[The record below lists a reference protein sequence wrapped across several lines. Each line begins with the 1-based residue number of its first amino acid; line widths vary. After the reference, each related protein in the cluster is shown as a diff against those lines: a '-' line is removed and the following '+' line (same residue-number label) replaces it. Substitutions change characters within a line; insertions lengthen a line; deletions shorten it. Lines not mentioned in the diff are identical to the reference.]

1 MNRNNLKFGRF
12 LFICL
17 FIGSLFSCDNFMQNE
32 NLREIISE
40 EIALANAQECVLSV
54 DQNSQAGYFLPA
66 GTERR
71 CRIGSSIP
79 LKFITDKD
87 WFIFEGIEAVSSI
100 DNSVSR
106 NDCVKI
112 TANLEETDSH
122 NGEYVYN
129 VKLLKG
135 ADDILLR
142 PYGLEYPRLVS
153 YSPASSS
160 KLNYANTP
168 IVLTFNIASDKN
180 SLFNNMSIRSGETDL
195 KSAFD
200 FIYDS
205 SARQL
210 TLKPNSVFYAFLS
223 SIQGASADVEV
234 YLYDRISVNRISSG
248 QTYNLSFVKTDFTVN
263 YKNDVDNAA
272 PVIYESFAS
281 RKEIRLSG
289 AELFESADK
298 LQAGT
303 FDLSYDGF
311 SPETVYRNR
320 CNGTLYIYGSCYD
333 EGSGIKVVSVSE
345 CLVNNVKAGEVE
357 DDKREY
363 FEKEYLLTENEA
375 DIEYTEGNDG
385 TVRFCV
391 KHQIK
396 SQEDGA
402 VLLNVSVKDVS
413 GNKSAESVY
422 TVIKKS
428 FIDTRMGDVSM
439 WNGGF
444 DDSRENDHDPSY
456 YLGKKYETEKTFEE
470 KDTYNSL
477 IKTLYFTA
485 YISDWNFDAD
495 EAMLGLYGNYFLPRD
510 SIKLKCEYINS
521 SGEKVIQAFE
531 PYRTD
536 LSEDNG
542 YWKLDLD
549 VEKIAGLSFTL
560 TAEDD
565 FGNRCET
572 QYSVPDNTGV
582 TYTLDTASAGY
593 AVNYISS
600 HEVQPENALQFT
612 LDSSGNSTAKYYPYM
627 KSNGKPV
634 ITAGKN
640 YRMAPRYGINGAFIF
655 TEIIDGLEVKVPDST
670 QKPAA
675 PSVIRGPEVYAS
687 YVREDGIGYLAI
699 RLEVDH
705 SVWDNYDAVYAD
717 FTYPY
722 YTSSGLQNPTRR
734 VYLKNGEYTLNS
746 GSILTRDM
754 FRSSSSCRVYGIK
767 NNIESSARTFSIP
780 KVTDLS
786 LDNNGPE
793 LEWFIYPEE
802 EYVDIIINDFESGV
816 EETVLYINGK
826 EYRFTN
832 HLRLYY
838 WQIIENNNEFLSFKG
853 WSTDTTGNSSS
864 YNNISGS
871 TKITAEPV
879 DSLVKS
885 GSYWNVSY
893 TTPGAINHSSS
904 SNSNRYLRIDS
915 MSTAG
920 ATWSLYNTLRQY
932 PVKTHENSR
941 YENNNTIIIDRTW
954 TFKNVSLP
962 VNSFV
967 RFITGSA
974 NDSRSYPVYFYTG
987 TKGSGNYDLLMA
999 NGSSKTSVAV
1009 SSDAPVFVHTLVT
1022 SKDYESCK
1030 NWTEYEWEFHKKS
1043 VGDTFLSFSSSNR
1056 NPQKYTIPVDEI
1068 ESGECYC
1075 VIAHF
1080 SDGSTVMSDVMQ
1092 R

>member
-1 MNRNNLKFGRF
+1 
-12 LFICL
+12 
-17 FIGSLFSCDNFMQNE
+17 MQNE
-32 NLREIISE
+32 NLRDIISE

-122 NGEYVYN
+122 NREYVYN

-168 IVLTFNIASDKN
+168 IVLTFNMASDKT
-180 SLFNNMSIRSGETDL
+180 SLFNNMSIRSGGTDL

-210 TLKPNSVFYAFLS
+210 TLKPNSAFYAFLS
-223 SIQGASADVEV
+223 SIQEASADVEI

-263 YKNDVDNAA
+263 YKNDVDNTA

-281 RKEIRLSG
+281 RKEITLSS
-289 AELFESADK
+289 ADLFEDADT

-311 SPETVYRNR
+311 SPETVFRNR
-320 CNGTLYIYGSCYD
+320 CNGTLYIYGSCSD

-345 CLVNNVKAGEVE
+345 CLVNYVNAEEVE
-357 DDKREY
+357 DDRREY

-391 KHQIK
+391 KHQIQ
-396 SQEDGA
+396 SQDDGA
-402 VLLNVSVKDVS
+402 FLLNVSVKDVS
-413 GNKSAESVY
+413 GNKSAERVY

-444 DDSRENDHDPSY
+444 DDSGENDPGY
-456 YLGKKYETEKTFEE
+456 FLGGKYKTEKVFEE

-510 SIKLKCEYINS
+510 SITLQCEYVNS
-521 SGEKVIQAFE
+521 EGKKVIQDFE
-531 PYRTD
+531 PYKTD
-536 LSEDNG
+536 FSEDNG
-542 YWKLDLD
+542 YWKLDLN

-560 TAEDD
+560 IAEDG

-593 AVNYISS
+593 TVNYMSS
-600 HEVQPENALQFT
+600 HEVQPENALQFA
-612 LDSSGNSTAKYYPYM
+612 LDSSDNISTAKYYPYM

-634 ITAGKN
+634 ITAGKK

-675 PSVIRGPEVYAS
+675 PSVISGPEVYAS
-687 YVREDGIGYLAI
+687 SMHEDGIGFLAI

-705 SVWDNYDAVYAD
+705 SVWENYDAVYAD

-722 YTSSGLQNPTRR
+722 YTSSGLQNSTRR

-746 GSILTRDM
+746 GSILTRGM
-754 FRSSSSCRVYGIK
+754 FCSSSSCRVYGIK
-767 NNIESSARTFSIP
+767 NNIESSARIFSIP
-780 KVTDLS
+780 KVTDLA

-793 LEWFIYPEE
+793 SEREWHPDE
-802 EYVDIIINDFESGV
+802 EYVDIIIKDYESGV

-826 EYRFTN
+826 EYRFTER
-832 HLRLYY
+832 LRLYY
-838 WQIIENNNEFLSFKG
+838 WQIIENDIESLYYTG
-853 WSTDTTGNSSS
+853 WSVDRAGNKGELS
-864 YNNISGS
+864 YSG
-871 TKITAEPV
+871 KITSEPI

-893 TTPGAINHSSS
+893 TTPADHSSS
-904 SNSNRYLRIDS
+904 SNSQRYLRIDS

-920 ATWSLYNTLRQY
+920 ATWSLYNKFTQY
-932 PVKTHENSR
+932 PVKT
-941 YENNNTIIIDRTW
+941 YEEEDEYRNITKRIW
-954 TFKNVSLP
+954 TYKNVTLP
-962 VNSFV
+962 ANSFV
-967 RFITGSA
+967 KFITGGG
-974 NDSRSYPVYFYTG
+974 DSRSYPSYFYTG

-1043 VGDTFLSFSSSNR
+1043 VGDTFLSFSSSNS